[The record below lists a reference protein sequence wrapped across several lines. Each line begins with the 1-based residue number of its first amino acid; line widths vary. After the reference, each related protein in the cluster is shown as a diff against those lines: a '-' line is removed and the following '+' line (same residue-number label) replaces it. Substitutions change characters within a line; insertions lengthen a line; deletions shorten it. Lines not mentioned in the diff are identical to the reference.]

1 MAMSGAT
8 MVRPTG
14 WTGAMSTSTNTNATA
29 TATRAA
35 KGSGAGG
42 CRTSVRMGVDEWK
55 ARAAKV
61 WHDVQFENWA
71 PRSSRAWRLREFQS
85 ELETKG
91 PAGEAD
97 RRFEASVRG
106 LERASSSRRGGDPFA
121 GGISEASLAA
131 WAAEA
136 EAAEAEAAEASAGT
150 GSSDVRSVQDEEFVC
165 ALALPGSL
173 EEAKEEV
180 ARLRE
185 ESGPSVLTGR
195 ELSCLLYVKYGFYH
209 DLAIKHDQF
218 KPAGGRLISVNIY
231 YGHLGQRSF
240 PLTVRG
246 YVEKMDVVAGAIT
259 AWDSAAYVRSELDQ
273 PPTPKRGL
281 PSRPRYDTAVS
292 IALHKSPTWNDAL
305 VSEFFLH

>member
-1 MAMSGAT
+1 MGCGSGRA
-8 MVRPTG
+8 
-14 WTGAMSTSTNTNATA
+14 TGAGRRRVSRCDLDAF
-29 TATRAA
+29 
-35 KGSGAGG
+35 
-42 CRTSVRMGVDEWK
+42 K
-55 ARAAKV
+55 ARAAQV
-61 WHDVQFENWA
+61 WKDVQFESWA

-97 RRFEASVRG
+97 RRFERSVRG
-106 LERASSSRRGGDPFA
+106 LERASSSRRGADPFA

-136 EAAEAEAAEASAGT
+136 EAAEAAEASGTAGA
-150 GSSDVRSVQDEEFVC
+150 SRVSQDEEFVC

-173 EEAKEEV
+173 EEAREEV

-185 ESGPSVLTGR
+185 ESGPSLLTGR
-195 ELSCLLYVKYGFYH
+195 ELSCMLYVKYGFYH

-218 KPAGGRLISVNIY
+218 SPAGGRLVSVNIY

-240 PLTVRG
+240 PLTVGG
-246 YVEKMDVVAGAIT
+246 YMEKMGVVAEAVT
-259 AWDSAAYVRSELDQ
+259 AWDSVAYVRSELDQ
-273 PPTPKRGL
+273 PATPRRGL

-305 VSEFFLH
+305 ASEFFLH